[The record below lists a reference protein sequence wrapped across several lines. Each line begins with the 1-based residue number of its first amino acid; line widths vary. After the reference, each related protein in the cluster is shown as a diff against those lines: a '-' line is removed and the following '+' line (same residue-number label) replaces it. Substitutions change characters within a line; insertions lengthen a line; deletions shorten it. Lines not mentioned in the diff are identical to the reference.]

1 MELDNKVFAEGKVGK
16 VLLKFSVPT
25 IISSLVAELYNM
37 VDTLFLG
44 RVIGAKGIEALIVAF
59 PIQRLIIASSM
70 MIAVGAST
78 SAARS
83 CGEGDYEAMRDT
95 ISSAISLIAA
105 IIIPIVIIIFLFKDS
120 IIKALG
126 ANDAIFPYANDYI
139 TIVLMGALF
148 QSFII
153 VGSYIMMALGDT
165 KIILTSTSIG
175 AIFNVI
181 LDYLS
186 VVVFSYG
193 VKGAA
198 TATVISQFIS
208 FMYTLK
214 HFIRTKKAYNLSF
227 KFNFKKVFWI
237 QILSIGFTNF
247 IIESEDGIVV
257 AVLNNLLAR
266 HGGDIGITILGITS
280 KVSMFLYITVI
291 GISSSMQ
298 PIAAYNYG
306 AGDYKRLKEVV
317 KKTALAASIS
327 SIIVWILAAVFSEEM
342 IGLFIKDQYIIE
354 ESAKAFRIMI
364 TAFPMLSLYY
374 VSLYYYQ
381 AVGRTK
387 LAFGL
392 SITKQILMVIPL
404 SFIFLEVFNMGPKG
418 VWISYP
424 IGDTVVSLASIVLLK
439 KWKIRINLK
448 IKKAAAVE
456 TAMETV

>member
-16 VLLKFSVPT
+16 VLFKFSVPT

-44 RVIGAKGIEALIVAF
+44 RVIGAKGIDALIVAF
-59 PIQRLIIASSM
+59 PIQRLIIAASV

-95 ISSAISLIAA
+95 ISSALSLIGV
-105 IIIPIVIIIFLFKDS
+105 IIIPTVIIIFLFKDN
-120 IIKALG
+120 IIRALG
-126 ANDAIFPYANDYI
+126 ASDAIFPYANDYI

-148 QSFII
+148 QCFII

-165 KIILTSTSIG
+165 KIVLTSTSIG
-175 AIFNVI
+175 AICNVI

-198 TATVISQFIS
+198 ASTVISQFIS

-214 HFIRTKKAYNLSF
+214 HFIKTKKAYNLSF
-227 KFNFKKVFWI
+227 KFNLKKVFWT
-237 QILSIGFTNF
+237 QILSTGFTNF
-247 IIESEDGIVV
+247 VIESEDGIVV

-266 HGGDIGITILGITS
+266 HIGITILGITS
-280 KVSMFLYITVI
+280 KISMFLYVTVI

-317 KKTALAASIS
+317 KKTTIAVFIS
-327 SIIVWILAAVFSEEM
+327 SIIVWILAAVFSEQM

-364 TAFPMLSLYY
+364 AAFPMLSFYY
-374 VSLYYYQ
+374 VSTYYYQ

-387 LAFGL
+387 LSFVL
-392 SITKQILMVIPL
+392 SITEQILVVIPL

-424 IGDTVVSLASIVLLK
+424 IGDTIVSLISIALLK
-439 KWKIRINLK
+439 EWKIRINLK
-448 IKKAAAVE
+448 IKKAAAVKTAVE
-456 TAMETV
+456 TA